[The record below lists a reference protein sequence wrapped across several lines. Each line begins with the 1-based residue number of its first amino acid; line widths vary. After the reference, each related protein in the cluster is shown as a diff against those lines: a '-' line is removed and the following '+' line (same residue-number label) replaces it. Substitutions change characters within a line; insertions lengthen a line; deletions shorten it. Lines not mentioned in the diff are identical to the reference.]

1 MSQRLVMNYRHS
13 SLGQWFTPSPCQEGR
28 RIAGSLGLEEAV
40 LWFPVPAAGSPQ
52 HGRQQRQKERGRR
65 QLKDPKYLPALGHR
79 PPFPGAAASALSVGR
94 SQAPREA
101 QDTQMPKDTC
111 RRYLQCNPILAC
123 FWYGVWNRDTRS
135 QHHCCTQPLSEHRV
149 RKFVRNR
156 VY

>member
-28 RIAGSLGLEEAV
+28 RIAGSLGLEEAA
-40 LWFPVPAAGSPQ
+40 LRFPVPAAGSPQ

-65 QLKDPKYLPALGHR
+65 ELKDPKYLPALGHR

-111 RRYLQCNPILAC
+111 RSVAAQSHFGMLLVWCVKQRYKVPASLLHTAT
-123 FWYGVWNRDTRS
+123 FR
-135 QHHCCTQPLSEHRV
+135 TQSL
-149 RKFVRNR
+149 
-156 VY
+156 